1 MRAAS
6 RITGHSLHT
15 IHRILEQ
22 SGAACAAYQAKVFRN
37 LPIRRIELDEIWG
50 FCYCKQRQVEGHR
63 SIPGVGDTYTWTA
76 ICADTRLVPAWLVG
90 ERDEEHCHQFVADL
104 ATRLRTHRIQITTDG
119 LMAYIDA
126 IDCAFGGEADYARI
140 VKQYNAR
147 GRYKGSRTEVVS
159 GQPEKA
165 LISTSYVESHNATIR
180 ERQRRL
186 GRKSR
191 AFSKKLENFR
201 HAMALHFMSY
211 NFGFIHKTLKT
222 TPAIAMGIEREVWT
236 PTDIADLI
244 D

>member
-15 IHRILEQ
+15 IHRVLEQ
-22 SGAACAAYQAKVFRN
+22 SGAACAEYQSKIFN
-37 LPIRRIELDEIWG
+37 DLPIRRLELDEIWG
-50 FCYCKQRQVEGHR
+50 FCRCKQRRVDGNE
-63 SIPGVGDTYTWTA
+63 SVPGLGDTYTWTS

-90 ERDEEHCHQFVADL
+90 ERDEEHCHAFVHDL
-104 ATRLRTHRIQITTDG
+104 AARLRNHRVQITTDG
-119 LMAYIDA
+119 LVAYIAA
-126 IDCAFGGEADYARI
+126 IEHAFGGEADYARI
-140 VKQYNAR
+140 VKQYDGR
-147 GRYKGSRTEVVS
+147 GRYNGARTVIVC
-159 GQPEKA
+159 GKPERA

-186 GRKSR
+186 GRRSR

-211 NFGFIHKTLKT
+211 NFSFIHKTLRT
-222 TPAIAMGIEREVWT
+222 TPAIAMGIEHQVWT
-236 PTDIADLI
+236 ATDIADLI